1 MPTVL
6 SRAPAATLSAVALW
20 ERVVAYSNRVG
31 ERILHGIN
39 RLIARASVLPEQPFY
54 DPAGFPWVRDL
65 EANWKVMRRELDDV
79 LAYHSDLPNFQ
90 DISTDQASLTDDDRW
105 KTYFFYGY
113 GFKSEPNC
121 ARCPETTRLVEQI
134 PGMETAMFSIL
145 SAGKH
150 LPPHTGPYK
159 GVLRYHL
166 GLLIPEPEDQLG
178 IRVGGEVAHWSE
190 GESLVFDDTF
200 EHSAW
205 NDTDSTRVVLFLDV
219 VREIRGP
226 MKTFNQLVI
235 KAIGYSPFIQDAR
248 RRHEA
253 WERRFER
260 MRGGGS

>member
-1 MPTVL
+1 V
-6 SRAPAATLSAVALW
+6 AVRFRD
-20 ERVVAYSNRVG
+20 RVVLLSNRAG
-31 ERILHGIN
+31 EALLRVIN

-65 EANWKVMRRELDDV
+65 EANWKVMRRELDEV
-79 LAYHSDLPNFQ
+79 LTHHQDLPNFQ
-90 DISTDQASLTDDDRW
+90 DISTDQAMLTDDDRW

-121 ARCPETTRLVEQI
+121 ARCPETTRLLERI

-145 SAGKH
+145 SPRKH
-150 LPPHTGPYK
+150 IPPHNGPYK

-166 GLLIPEPEDQLG
+166 GLLVPEPEDQLG
-178 IRVGGEVAHWSE
+178 ISVGGEKAQWRE

-200 EHSAW
+200 EHFVW
-205 NDTDSTRVVLFLDV
+205 NDTDGTRVVLFLDV
-219 VREIRGP
+219 VRELRGP
-226 MKTFNQLVI
+226 MAAFNRFMI

-260 MRGGGS
+260 LQK